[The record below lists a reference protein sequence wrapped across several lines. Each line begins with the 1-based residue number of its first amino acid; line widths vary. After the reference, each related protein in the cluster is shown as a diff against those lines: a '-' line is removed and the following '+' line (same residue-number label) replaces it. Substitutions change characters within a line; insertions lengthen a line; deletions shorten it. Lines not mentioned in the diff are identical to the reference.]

1 MGFIEMP
8 QPDAAIVGKRDQI
21 VAGLRTIVPGEG
33 VITDPKQLVPY
44 ETDAFTA
51 YRRVPLAV
59 VLPETT
65 EQVAALMKFCSA
77 HGVPVVPRGAGTS
90 LAGGAIPQEDAVVI
104 GLSKMRSIVS
114 INYANRTAVV
124 QVGITNLAV
133 SDAVTKDGFFYAPD
147 PSSQL
152 ACTIGGNIG
161 MNSGG
166 AHCLKYGVTTNN
178 LLGLKL
184 VLMDG
189 TVVDL
194 GGEGF
199 DGPGY
204 DLVGL
209 LCGSEGQ
216 LGIITEATVRLL
228 AQSRRRAPGSFRL

>member
-8 QPDAAIVGKRDQI
+8 QPDTAIVGKRDQI

-33 VITDPKQLVPY
+33 VITDPKELVPY

-65 EQVAALMKFCSA
+65 EQVSALLKFCNA

-104 GLSKMRSIVS
+104 GLPRCAPSCASTMPTAQPSFRSASPILPCPMRSQRMAS
-114 INYANRTAVV
+114 FTRPTRPRSLPARSAAT
-124 QVGITNLAV
+124 
-133 SDAVTKDGFFYAPD
+133 SR
-147 PSSQL
+147 
-152 ACTIGGNIG
+152 

-194 GGEGF
+194 GGESF
-199 DGPGY
+199 DGP
-204 DLVGL
+204 
-209 LCGSEGQ
+209 
-216 LGIITEATVRLL
+216 RL
-228 AQSRRRAPGSFRL
+228 

>member
-8 QPDAAIVGKRDQI
+8 QPDTAIVGKRDQI

-65 EQVAALMKFCSA
+65 EQVAALMKFCSD

-104 GLSKMRSIVS
+104 GLSKMRSVVS

-124 QVGITNLAV
+124 QVGITNLAI
-133 SDAVTKDGFFYAPD
+133 SDAVAKDGFFMLPTH
-147 PSSQL
+147 PRSWL
-152 ACTIGGNIG
+152 ARSVAI
-161 MNSGG
+161 
-166 AHCLKYGVTTNN
+166 L
-178 LLGLKL
+178 
-184 VLMDG
+184 
-189 TVVDL
+189 
-194 GGEGF
+194 
-199 DGPGY
+199 
-204 DLVGL
+204 
-209 LCGSEGQ
+209 
-216 LGIITEATVRLL
+216 R
-228 AQSRRRAPGSFRL
+228 